1 MMKSTLSRI
10 ALALVAACAAPQA
23 SAQTGVVKDSSPPPR
38 AVQQDPPPPPKP
50 LPSPRPLDLGRHE
63 GGKYVNDFFGL
74 SFTPPGWLASSAEL
88 NAKIGED
95 AKAMTSTDDKRQEA
109 RLHRSIERSRI
120 LLSMTKLPPGM
131 PATASLLLV
140 AERIPSPAVKTGA
153 DVFRLLEAGFRN
165 TPFKVEFLSAVRNE
179 RIGGA
184 EFAVATIKVAS
195 PYGVYMQKIYFTM
208 KKDYSLQFFFTYL
221 EDGDIPVFDAAL
233 KSFVIK

>member
-74 SFTPPGWLASSAEL
+74 SFTPPNWVTSSAAKNAEL
-88 NAKIGED
+88 SETVK
-95 AKAMTSTDDKRQEA
+95 STVTGADNEKPAPLRD
-109 RLHRSIERSRI
+109 SVERSRI
-120 LLSMTKLPPGM
+120 LLSMTKLPPGQ
-131 PATASLLLV
+131 PANASLMLV

-221 EDGDIPVFDAAL
+221 EDGDIPVFDAAM
-233 KSFVIK
+233 KSVVIK